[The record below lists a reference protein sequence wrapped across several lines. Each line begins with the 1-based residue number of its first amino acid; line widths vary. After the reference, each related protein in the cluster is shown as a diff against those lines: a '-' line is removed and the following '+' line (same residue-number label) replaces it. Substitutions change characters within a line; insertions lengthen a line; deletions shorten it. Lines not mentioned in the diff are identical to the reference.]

1 MRFIKR
7 YANLLIFF
15 LIAVGVI
22 FFISQKNILP
32 KPSTPSQD
40 TQESVSLNNKSPVN
54 QITVIAQSLDT
65 PWAIAFLPDKSMLFT
80 QRNGEVRLIDEN
92 GKLDTSPVATLKN
105 VREIGEGGLLGIAVH
120 PNFSFNNYIYFYYT
134 YRGSGDDTL
143 NRVVRMI
150 YKDEKL
156 SDEQIILDRIPGA
169 SNHNGGRIKFGP
181 DNFLYIGTGDAQNS
195 SQAQDKN
202 SLAGKILRTTDE
214 GKPVPQ
220 NPFGNL
226 VFSLG
231 HRNVQGLAFDKN
243 GNLWATEHGQSATD
257 ELNIIESGKNYGWP
271 ESVGD
276 KVLAGTIAPV
286 LHSGRDTW
294 APSGA
299 ALVGNSLFFAGLRGN
314 ALYEYKINEKKLI
327 EHFKGQYGRLR
338 EVVLGPDNML
348 YITTSNRDGRGNP
361 ENTDDRIIKIN
372 PLVPAAF

>member
-150 YKDEKL
+150 YKDKKL

-181 DNFLYIGTGDAQNS
+181 DNFLYIGTGDAQNP

-214 GKPVPQ
+214 GKPIPG

-226 VFSLG
+226 VYSFG
-231 HRNVQGLAFDKN
+231 HRNPQGLAWDREDQ
-243 GNLWATEHGQSATD
+243 LWATEHGPSTKD
-257 ELNIIESGKNYGWP
+257 ELNLIEMGKNYGW
-271 ESVGD
+271 STIQGD
-276 KVLAGTIAPV
+276 EKRDGLETPV
-286 LHSGRDTW
+286 INSGSSTW
-294 APSGA
+294 AP
-299 ALVGNSLFFAGLRGN
+299 AG
-314 ALYEYKINEKKLI
+314 
-327 EHFKGQYGRLR
+327 
-338 EVVLGPDNML
+338 
-348 YITTSNRDGRGNP
+348 T
-361 ENTDDRIIKIN
+361 
-372 PLVPAAF
+372 AFLEE